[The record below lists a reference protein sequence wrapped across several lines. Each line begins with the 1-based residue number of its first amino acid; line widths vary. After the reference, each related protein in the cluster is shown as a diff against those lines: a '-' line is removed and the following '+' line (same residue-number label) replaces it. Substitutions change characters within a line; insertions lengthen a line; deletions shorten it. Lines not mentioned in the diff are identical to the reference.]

1 MEHRHSHRNTLTKF
15 QNFFGFGWK
24 AASASEN
31 KLFSAENLAD
41 FAAAFPA
48 VPLGDVFLADRA
60 QLVAHLS
67 SVFRPCVP
75 GLNFERFFFFFS
87 LFKNKN
93 RDSLAIAFSPK
104 DGTRGICCR
113 GDARGA
119 TISQKGLFFQILDL

>member
-1 MEHRHSHRNTLTKF
+1 LTTF

-24 AASASEN
+24 AASASES

-67 SVFRPCVP
+67 YLVHP
-75 GLNFERFFFFFS
+75 GPVCRAGQFLKDKFF
-87 LFKNKN
+87 
-93 RDSLAIAFSPK
+93 
-104 DGTRGICCR
+104 
-113 GDARGA
+113 
-119 TISQKGLFFQILDL
+119 LFFP